1 MPDRPSGPRR
11 RRSGPR
17 GPRLRRALLAA
28 LVTCAV
34 AVPVSGAARPAAV
47 PAPAPTVLG
56 PLRDASP
63 AELARRYAVSRQD
76 IRAAGRAAEEHGD
89 RRRAASLRVMAAP
102 GRRFLAF
109 DGRDGGR
116 STEVVGE
123 LATAR
128 HIAVLVPGAGVGLDA
143 YGRLRRGAVALGRE
157 LGEGAAV
164 VVWLGY
170 RSPATVGPA
179 ALTTGRA
186 DGAAPDLRA
195 LVDGLRAVRPAAR
208 ISLLCHSYGSV
219 VCARSARGTAADAL
233 VLYGSPGVGF
243 PDAASLRTGAR
254 VWAGRSG
261 GDWIARVPHVRV
273 RVPFVATVGF
283 GTDPVADRFGAEVF
297 DAGDG
302 GHSDYLLPGSRS
314 LTRLARIVAGAQPS
328 EEGGAP
334 EGRRAPSADGRAP
347 GSGRTPS
354 EVSRG

>member
-1 MPDRPSGPRR
+1 MPDR
-11 RRSGPR
+11 PR

-28 LVTCAV
+28 LVTFAV

-47 PAPAPTVLG
+47 PSPAPTALG
-56 PLRDASP
+56 PLRDAGQ
-63 AELARRYAVSRQD
+63 AALARRYAVSRHD
-76 IRAAGRAAEEHGD
+76 IRAAGRTAAEHGD
-89 RRRAASLRVMAAP
+89 LRRAASLRGMAEP
-102 GRRFLAF
+102 GRQFLAF

-123 LATAR
+123 LSTAR
-128 HIAVLVPGAGVGLDA
+128 RIAVLVPGAGVGLDA
-143 YGRLRRGAVALGRE
+143 YWRLRRDAGALHRE

-164 VVWLGY
+164 VAWLGY
-170 RSPATVGPA
+170 RAPATLSPA
-179 ALTTGRA
+179 ALTAGRA
-186 DGAAPDLRA
+186 DEAAPGLRA
-195 LVDGLRAVRPAAR
+195 LVDGLRSVRPAAR

-219 VCARSARGTAADAL
+219 ICARSAPGTTADAL
-233 VLYGSPGVGF
+233 VLYGSPGAGV
-243 PDAASLRTGAR
+243 PDAAALRTGAR

-314 LTRLARIVAGAQPS
+314 LTNLARIAAGAEPL
-328 EEGGAP
+328 GA
-334 EGRRAPSADGRAP
+334 
-347 GSGRTPS
+347 
-354 EVSRG
+354 SR